1 MSWEGTQE
9 LVRQAQAG
17 GAEAWQQLH
26 EWAQPFLLRRAGRLL
41 GPDALQESASD
52 LTQEVWTRAWQGI
65 GDFRG
70 GPGDAE
76 TAALF
81 RAWLARILKNVHLN
95 GRRFWQTQKRQPPPG
110 LVHLG
115 ATGANGESGTGSRAD
130 PAADDPS
137 PSADLKQEEQGRL
150 IQQAL
155 VGLPDPTDV
164 EILRLHFFEGL
175 SLTQIAARLGVSLDR
190 VRGSFHRS
198 LERLRPQLDSLR

>member
-17 GAEAWQQLH
+17 CAEAWQQLH

-52 LTQEVWTRAWQGI
+52 LTQEVWARAWQGI

-81 RAWLARILKNVHLN
+81 RAWLARILKNVYLN

-115 ATGANGESGTGSRAD
+115 AGANSEACTGSRAD
-130 PAADDPS
+130 PPADDPS
-137 PSADLKQEEQGRL
+137 PSADLRQEEQGRL

-175 SLTQIAARLGVSLDR
+175 SLTQIAGRLGVSLDR